1 MSKYSQDSNYIYYKD
16 TNIPVNKL
24 SIKDQLILEAKE
36 RELLVK
42 GYEHFHKRLSDSTVF
57 DEKYLKEL
65 HKKTFGTLYSFA
77 GKYRTKNISK
87 GYSTFCQA
95 RFLDQTSKE
104 IFRKLQLDNY
114 LKDYALKPKEVFAR
128 KISFYMCE
136 LIALHPF
143 FELNGRITRL
153 FFDMIATFNGYEY
166 INYQGALRV
175 TNGDNL
181 FIKASVDCMTGNDNK
196 MYKIIFTGLYKAE

>member
-1 MSKYSQDSNYIYYKD
+1 MSKYTQDSSYIYYKN

-24 SIKDQLILEAKE
+24 GIKLQTLLETQE

-42 GYEHFHKRLSDSTVF
+42 GYEYFHRRLSDSTVF

-65 HKKTFGTLYSFA
+65 HKKTFSKLYSFA
-77 GKYRTKNISK
+77 GKYRTVNISK
-87 GYSTFCQA
+87 GYSTFCQV

-104 IFRKLQLDNY
+104 IFRQLQLDNY
-114 LKDYALKPKEVFAR
+114 LRNYDFRSKEEFAR

-153 FFDMIATFNGYEY
+153 FFDMIATYNGYEY
-166 INYQGALRV
+166 INYKDALNIV
-175 TNGDNL
+175 DGDNL
-181 FIKASVDCMTGNDNK
+181 FIKASIDCLTGNDSQ
-196 MYKIIFTGLYKAE
+196 MYQIIFAGLNKAD